1 VSRQKLLND
10 WFHLSQPLEVDG
22 ANSRIWRQGK
32 GDAVVC
38 LHGVP
43 ASAFLYRKVL
53 PALANNGLEGVAF
66 DFPGL
71 GFSERPVDFD
81 YSWSALAAWAEKAVV
96 AANIEKFHLVVHD
109 IGGPIGFEL
118 IRRIPDKILSLTVL
132 NTLVHVESFNR
143 PWVMEPF
150 TYPLID
156 RLWVASLRTPAI
168 IALMRMQ
175 GMHDGPTNDE
185 IRAYGDLLTMNDG
198 GRAFRKIMRGFERTA
213 VYEEGILAALRDR
226 AFPAQV
232 IWGEQDPALKMNKYV
247 PDICQA
253 LSLNS
258 WHKVRGKHFLQED
271 SPIEIAQH
279 ISDLVNISSS
289 S

>member
-1 VSRQKLLND
+1 MAPRQDILDD
-10 WFHLSQPLEVDG
+10 WYRQGRPLDVEG
-22 ANSRIWRQGK
+22 ASSRIWRQGQ
-32 GDAVVC
+32 GEVVVC

-53 PALANNGLEGVAF
+53 SELAKQGLEGVAF

-71 GFSERPVDFD
+71 GFADRPSVFD
-81 YSWSALAAWAEKAVV
+81 YSWSGLAAWTEKALT
-96 AANIEKFHLVVHD
+96 AAHIDKLHLVVHD

-118 IRRIPDKILSLTVL
+118 IRRIPEKIASLTVL
-132 NTLVHVESFNR
+132 NTLIHVESFKR

-156 RLWVASLRTPAI
+156 HLWVASMKTPAI
-168 IALMRMQ
+168 VALMRMQ
-175 GMHDGPTNDE
+175 GMLDGPTNQE
-185 IRAYGDLLTMNDG
+185 IRVYGDLLTLKDG

-213 VYEEGILAALRDR
+213 AYEKGILTALKNK

-232 IWGEQDPALKMNKYV
+232 IWGEQDPALKMDKYA
-247 PDICQA
+247 PDICRV
-253 LSLNS
+253 LGLDR

-271 SPIEIAQH
+271 SPTEIAQH
-279 ISDLVNISSS
+279 ISNLINTL
-289 S
+289 